1 MWLAITQPYFWM
13 YVAYCPY
20 CKKGGRRNP
29 CFNVGMYL
37 GEVGL
42 LIGLILRLYRGG
54 CSISRG
60 KEEKALG

>member
-1 MWLAITQPYFWM
+1 MVSNDPAIFLDVSMSLLQE
-13 YVAYCPY
+13 
-20 CKKGGRRNP
+20 GGRRNP